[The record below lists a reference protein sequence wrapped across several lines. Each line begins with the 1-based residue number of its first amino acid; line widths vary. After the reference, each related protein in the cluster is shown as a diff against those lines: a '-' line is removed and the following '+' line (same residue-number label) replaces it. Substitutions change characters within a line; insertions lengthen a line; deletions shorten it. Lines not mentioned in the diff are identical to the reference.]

1 MNEFQKLEI
10 FRKSHFIR
18 NFELGIASLHSA
30 GKINVPIYLG
40 IGQESIAATLSVFFG
55 ERSIPIFAQHRAHS
69 YFIAFGGDSL
79 DLKNQIISNPET
91 WNLGSGGSASISDK
105 SIRMFGHSGLMGD
118 QVPIAVGYAM
128 RKGERVLSV
137 VGDASVEEDYVLAS
151 LAFAGSNSIP
161 LLLICEDNDLSILT
175 PKKVRRTWRVE
186 NVARAFDC
194 QAADI
199 TDNPEEIWSRLI
211 DWNQSS
217 CLVLNIRTTRHLW
230 HAGSGRDSEN
240 PADTLSEF
248 RDSLLSVG
256 LENQVLDIEQK
267 NNKVIEA
274 LWN

>member
-1 MNEFQKLEI
+1 
-10 FRKSHFIR
+10 
-18 NFELGIASLHSA
+18 
-30 GKINVPIYLG
+30 
-40 IGQESIAATLSVFFG
+40 
-55 ERSIPIFAQHRAHS
+55 
-69 YFIAFGGDSL
+69 
-79 DLKNQIISNPET
+79 
-91 WNLGSGGSASISDK
+91 
-105 SIRMFGHSGLMGD
+105 MGD